1 MKLHISFNNFKL
13 RHICVFSILILM
25 KLNKNLILVGMMA
38 SGKSTIGRLLA
49 KKLNLK
55 FFDTDFII
63 EKKTKMRIFE
73 IFEKKG
79 ESVFRNL
86 EKKITLNLINKNNCV
101 ISFGGGAFINE
112 IIRKAAKKKNTTI
125 WLNWDLETLIDR
137 IKKNN
142 NKRPVASN
150 LSNNELKDLLI
161 NRSKIYSKAKYKIN
175 CENMGKAEI
184 VDSIIQMLKL

>member
-1 MKLHISFNNFKL
+1 
-13 RHICVFSILILM
+13 M

-63 EKKTKMRIFE
+63 EKKTKMKIFE

-79 ESVFRNL
+79 EAVFRNL

-112 IIRKAAKKKNTTI
+112 IIRNAAQKKNTTI
-125 WLNWDLETLIDR
+125 WLDWDSETLIDR

-161 NRSKIYSKAKYKIN
+161 NRSKIYSKAKYKLN

>member
-1 MKLHISFNNFKL
+1 
-13 RHICVFSILILM
+13 M

-55 FFDTDFII
+55 FFDTDSII
-63 EKKTKMRIFE
+63 EKKTKMKIFE

-79 ESVFRNL
+79 EAVFRNL

-112 IIRKAAKKKNTTI
+112 IIRKATQKKNTTI

>member
-1 MKLHISFNNFKL
+1 MKS
-13 RHICVFSILILM
+13 
-25 KLNKNLILVGMMA
+25 NKNLVLLGMMS

-49 KKLNLK
+49 HELSLK
-55 FFDTDFII
+55 FFDIDTVI
-63 EKKTKMRIFE
+63 ENKTKMKIFE

-79 ESVFRNL
+79 EAVFRNL

-112 IIRKAAKKKNTTI
+112 IIRKATQKKNTTI

-142 NKRPVASN
+142 YKRPVASN